1 VASDSPHN
9 KSPNCL
15 KHVASPLATIK
26 PPENPPVIQSI
37 DLENSSP
44 QNHLFNLLDVLPDF

>member
-1 VASDSPHN
+1 V
-9 KSPNCL
+9 
-15 KHVASPLATIK
+15 
-26 PPENPPVIQSI
+26 NPPVIQSI